1 MKKLLLSICLVMFC
15 LIQINAQEPQFVS
28 TEKQNRNVLIEEL
41 TGRGCTWCPLGQQH
55 VNQAIKEFPGRV
67 FTSNIHSDGG
77 TASLSPISYPNL
89 NTLKGNDIYTS
100 FGNGGL
106 PGAIINRTEDK
117 ALGLDSSINRWMI
130 KASEILNQEAECN
143 IAGQVSINP
152 DTRLAR
158 ITVEVYYTADSKV
171 ENNYLTVIMLQ
182 DSIIGSQSGAMTN
195 PEQIVGDQYCHM
207 HVYRNTITEKWGNE
221 INPTTAGTLIT
232 KTFKYT
238 IPETIGE
245 PNGVKVDLNNVHF
258 LAFVTESRASGAKTM
273 PILNVCQLEHVEYGL
288 SVEDVVEIT
297 NSVYPNPVK
306 DILTITADNVKQ
318 VVMYNSLGQVVK
330 NVKCDDSNI
339 SINVSDLENGMYFVN
354 IIDNKGNVA
363 TNKVSVLK

>member
-1 MKKLLLSICLVMFC
+1 M
-15 LIQINAQEPQFVS
+15 
-28 TEKQNRNVLIEEL
+28 
-41 TGRGCTWCPLGQQH
+41 
-55 VNQAIKEFPGRV
+55 
-67 FTSNIHSDGG
+67 
-77 TASLSPISYPNL
+77 SPISYPNL

-130 KASEILNQEAECN
+130 KASEMLNQEAECN

-182 DSIIGSQSGAMTN
+182 DSIIGSQSGAMSN

-221 INPTTAGTLIT
+221 IP
-232 KTFKYT
+232 F
-238 IPETIGE
+238 IPWAIWKK
-245 PNGVKVDLNNVHF
+245 KVFISFIARPLLHF
-258 LAFVTESRASGAKTM
+258 AHRLYVRLLQER
-273 PILNVCQLEHVEYGL
+273 LLREYRL
-288 SVEDVVEIT
+288 RYVR
-297 NSVYPNPVK
+297 
-306 DILTITADNVKQ
+306 
-318 VVMYNSLGQVVK
+318 SL
-330 NVKCDDSNI
+330 
-339 SINVSDLENGMYFVN
+339 F
-354 IIDNKGNVA
+354 
-363 TNKVSVLK
+363 